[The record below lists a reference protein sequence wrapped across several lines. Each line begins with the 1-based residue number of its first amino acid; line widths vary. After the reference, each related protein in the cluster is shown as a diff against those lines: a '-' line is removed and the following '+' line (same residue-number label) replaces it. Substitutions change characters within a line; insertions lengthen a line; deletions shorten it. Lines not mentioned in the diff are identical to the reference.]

1 MSFIVPKDAEV
12 DTEDNMVTNL
22 LGASYM
28 GLISTYFAVDSDT
41 ALSDC
46 TTNEAS
52 FTGYSR
58 AAMTGWTTPTIDG
71 DDAAATTATGS
82 FTPTAGGGSG
92 NIYGYF
98 LTNSG
103 GTKFY
108 GAETFSTPISAPM
121 SVTLAMELTYTVLSR
136 Y

>member
-1 MSFIVPKDAEV
+1 MSFIVPKSAEI
-12 DTEDNMVTNL
+12 DTEDNLITNL

-28 GLISTYFAVDSDT
+28 GLISTYFAVDADT
-41 ALSDC
+41 VLTDC
-46 TTNEAS
+46 TGNEAS

-58 AAMTGWTTPTIDG
+58 SAMTSWSTPAIDG
-71 DDAAATTATGS
+71 DSAAATTSTGT
-82 FTPTAGGGSG
+82 FTPTAAGGTG

-98 LTNSG
+98 LTNSA

-108 GAETFSTPISAPM
+108 GAETFSTPISAPQA
-121 SVTLAMELTYTVLSR
+121 VTLAMELTYTVLSR